1 MNANQTQNETKN
13 KSLKENL
20 EGLIPEN
27 TTGDII
33 PTSTDKETPLLLE
46 SGDKSN
52 VYQFFGD
59 FSQVIQTA
67 KELDDKIIDVIYFL
81 TDCNSTTVNDY
92 RAFLISEG
100 VGTLKVKREEKEI
113 LVATSEAT
121 KKEIYAELIKHIYND
136 LRGLLSKV
144 NFHSSAVK
152 TASLRD
158 IETILAN
165 YEWIID
171 LRFQLADKPTERL
184 KLIQTI
190 NKIWARDNHTKQLKN
205 ADYVHFIATKEY
217 KPLLSKNDILKLNTQ
232 TATLGHGLYST
243 FTAHTLEQHIA
254 KMLKENSSQWKA
266 YFEAQQNE
274 EAEAK
279 LESAKHEG
287 YQQALQELK
296 EKGE

>member
-1 MNANQTQNETKN
+1 MNANQTQTTTKETLN
-13 KSLKENL
+13 NL

-27 TTGDII
+27 TTGAIT
-33 PTSTDKETPLLLE
+33 PVVESTDNATPLLLE

-59 FSQVIQTA
+59 FSNVIQTA

-113 LVATSEAT
+113 LVSTSEAT

-190 NKIWARDNHTKQLKN
+190 NKIWSRDNHTKQLKN

-217 KPLLSKNDILKLNTQ
+217 KPVLSKNDILKLNTQ